1 MKDIFMKRLAALTVT
16 LGLLF
21 PVTSKAGEYDFKV
34 LRVVDGDTIAIEV
47 PGLPKEINKLSL
59 RILHVDTPEKGH
71 LAKCDLERQKSKQA
85 TDFVF
90 GLVSSGKEIKVEIKK
105 WDKYGGRVLG
115 DLIIDGKRLSAQLID
130 AGLAIEYNGEKK
142 TKDWCQ

>member
-1 MKDIFMKRLAALTVT
+1 
-16 LGLLF
+16 
-21 PVTSKAGEYDFKV
+21 
-34 LRVVDGDTIAIEV
+34 
-47 PGLPKEINKLSL
+47 
-59 RILHVDTPEKGH
+59 
-71 LAKCDLERQKSKQA
+71 
-85 TDFVF
+85 
-90 GLVSSGKEIKVEIKK
+90 VSSGKEIKVEIKK